1 MVIFH
6 KRVAGAN
13 QDWLDGFLV
22 RAKRAV
28 GLRGAVTVLVTSD
41 REMRALNGRFRGQDQ
56 PTDVLSFPAE
66 VVAKRRFTGEVAISA
81 EIAAR
86 NARRL
91 GHSTAEEVKILT
103 LHGILHLAGYDHEA
117 DRGEMARKE
126 MQLRKKLGL
135 PVGLIER
142 TDRTPPADLSPTG
155 KPPASRRKAAARSAR
170 APRSRARRAP

>member
-13 QDWLDGFLV
+13 QESLDRFLV

-28 GLRGAVTVLVTSD
+28 GLRGALTVLVTSN
-41 REMRALNGRFRGQDQ
+41 RELRALNGRFRGQDE

-66 VVAKRRFTGEVAISA
+66 MVAKRRFSGEVAISA

-117 DRGEMARKE
+117 DQGEMARRE
-126 MQLRKKLGL
+126 MDLRKKLGL

-142 TDRTPPADLSPTG
+142 TERTPPASVSPTG
-155 KPPASRRKAAARSAR
+155 KPPASRPKAAARSAR
-170 APRSRARRAP
+170 TPRSRSRRAP